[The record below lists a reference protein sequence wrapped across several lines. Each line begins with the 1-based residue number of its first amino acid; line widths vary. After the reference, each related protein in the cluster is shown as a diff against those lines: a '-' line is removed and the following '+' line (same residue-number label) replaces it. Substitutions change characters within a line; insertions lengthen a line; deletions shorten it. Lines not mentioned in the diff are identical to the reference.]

1 MSMEFIRPK
10 KAGLSIDMTPMI
22 DIVFQLLIFFMLSS
36 SFLTP
41 ALKMN
46 LPKADS
52 KQAPE
57 QQQIIVSI
65 DREGHFFVNQQQVPQ
80 EQLREQLSPLV
91 SASEKKAVFVRGDAD
106 MPYKYFVAAMDSARK
121 AGATQV
127 NVVHDPKA
135 GA

>member
-1 MSMEFIRPK
+1 MEFVRPK
-10 KAGLSIDMTPMI
+10 KPALSIDMTPMI

-52 KQAPE
+52 SQAPE
-57 QQQIIVSI
+57 QQRIIVSI
-65 DREGHFFVNQQQVPQ
+65 DQSGRFFVNQEEVKQ
-80 EQLREQLSPLV
+80 EMLKPKLAPLV
-91 SASEKKAVFVRGDAD
+91 ARAETKAVFVRGDAD
-106 MPYKYFVAAMDSARK
+106 MPYKYFVAAMDAARK

-135 GA
+135 AA

>member
-52 KQAPE
+52 NQAQE

-65 DREGHFFVNQQQVPQ
+65 DREGHFFVNQEKVNQG
-80 EQLREQLSPLV
+80 QLREKLSPLV